1 MGGANLKWPVT
12 LANHHLWIREQNT
25 IRNSQRGQLRD
36 ECSFQLH
43 TEATAQG
50 VIQTAFAH

>member
-43 TEATAQG
+43 TEATAQD